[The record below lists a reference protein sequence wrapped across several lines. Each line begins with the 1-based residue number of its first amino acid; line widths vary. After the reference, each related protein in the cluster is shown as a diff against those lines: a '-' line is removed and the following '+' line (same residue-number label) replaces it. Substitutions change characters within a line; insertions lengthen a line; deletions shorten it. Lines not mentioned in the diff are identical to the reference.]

1 MKSTAI
7 TETSIDKLVFDD
19 KNFNRGTQ
27 FGEHLMDKSIREL
40 GLGRSILLDK
50 NNRIIAGNKT
60 TEKAG
65 ELGFDKVVVVETDGN
80 TLVAVK
86 RTDVDLDSQKGRELA
101 LADNATS
108 KANLEWDSETLA
120 EVMEEFEQFAPN
132 DWGIKLKE
140 AEPVY
145 NEVRRVDLNDDD
157 TFEEEFNAIND
168 SNCEMPIVPDFFERH
183 ECFVIP
189 VHNAID
195 EGFIRDLFGLNQIYR
210 SSSGDGKERKT
221 NVISVDKLRK
231 LVQ

>member
-210 SSSGDGKERKT
+210 SASGDGKERKT

>member
-120 EVMEEFEQFAPN
+120 EVMDEFGQFAPN
-132 DWGIKLKE
+132 DWGIKVDAFDISPDDFGDDFSLK
-140 AEPVY
+140 
-145 NEVRRVDLNDDD
+145 
-157 TFEEEFNAIND
+157 
-168 SNCEMPIVPDFFERH
+168 
-183 ECFVIP
+183 
-189 VHNAID
+189 
-195 EGFIRDLFGLNQIYR
+195 
-210 SSSGDGKERKT
+210 SGDKSPYQQMTFTLSDTQAERVKSVLASIGQMYTEELKCVDGNT
-221 NVISVDKLRK
+221 NKNGNALYKAISIWEEQGRLK
-231 LVQ
+231 